1 MENFVFIPL
10 ANVCATV
17 CGLISDNFVSLRV
30 FMTLTFL
37 HLVLYYFKACKEFFM
52 VVKIACF

>member
-1 MENFVFIPL
+1 MFVQQYVAFL
-10 ANVCATV
+10 
-17 CGLISDNFVSLRV
+17 DNFCQFESFYDLD
-30 FMTLTFL
+30 FL